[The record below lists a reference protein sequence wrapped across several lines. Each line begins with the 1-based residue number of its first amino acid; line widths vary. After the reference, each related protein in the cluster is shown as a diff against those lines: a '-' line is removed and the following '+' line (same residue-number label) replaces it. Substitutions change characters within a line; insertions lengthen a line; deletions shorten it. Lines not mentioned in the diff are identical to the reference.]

1 MQTIFNAYTGNAM
14 LNNALM
20 TIEALGKLKNVSE
33 ITPTLLLKLYEEKGL
48 LKLNK
53 RLKNYTM
60 LFTKNGPLHNDKNNG
75 DRVYDTLFKTIIE
88 TFENEGESICE
99 ISGLKFQT
107 PFNKVYEVALTKAG
121 LSAKEI
127 ANKDTTISR
136 TWFPLI
142 GGLGSDAQAL
152 PQAKFSIQI
161 HPVCIAILQFLPLSS
176 LLYNGGILLIDSSN
190 FDFAKQLIAEN
201 QKRLMKH
208 IETTK
213 STEQIENVR
222 FTKGNYLLQAIE
234 ILEDKEESEEEYSD
248 LNLWSFSNSGTGASC
263 EIDRVPNSLI
273 RKLILIKKVSPSV
286 GAELKNILMGES
298 SFKFLDSLERNQ
310 EWWLLYPSVFGSG
323 KKRTE
328 YAGVSVQ
335 FLETYFKVTGNV
347 KHIEYAKYL
356 AHLIDRYK
364 APSFDK
370 YLVKTDAWGE
380 KEYRIDLYG
389 VLVEAT
395 KNGKWSLY
403 HQLQTLDNADILPV
417 KNNYYNLH
425 KLIHFYYQKKV
436 FANEVPIIAD
446 VPSNAREVCEWFI
459 SLIQNDENSTKII
472 SSLINRQEYV
482 SVNYK
487 GLFERL
493 CTKHNIAISVI
504 ARVLYDEHLV
514 PLKNGLNE
522 LLRLFFSQPEQPVF
536 PNIMDF
542 NLTSFSDDNSRPFD
556 TQWYKQFDEFS
567 ADYQQYYFDK
577 YQNRNTGAKPHNKYL
592 TLIKGISFESSDF
605 LYWFREALENV
616 NVFLRQR
623 DGLKTDKW
631 TENLLYNSYGE
642 YSPSFTKLAIKL
654 SLLKNIQQSIHT
666 SQTITN

>member
-1 MQTIFNAYTGNAM
+1 
-14 LNNALM
+14 M
-20 TIEALGKLKNVSE
+20 TIEALGGMKNISE
-33 ITPTLLLKLYEEKGL
+33 ITPPLLLQLYEERGL

-60 LFTKNGPLHNDKNNG
+60 LFTKNGPLYNDKNNG
-75 DRVYDTLFKTIIE
+75 DKIYDTLFKTIIE
-88 TFENEGESICE
+88 TFENTGENICE

-107 PFNKVYEVALTKAG
+107 PFNKVYEIALAKVG

-161 HPVCIAILQFLPLSS
+161 HPICIAILQFLPLSS
-176 LLYNGGILLIDSSN
+176 LLYSGGVLLIDSSN
-190 FDFAKQLIAEN
+190 FGFAKQFIFDN
-201 QKRLMKH
+201 QKLLQKH

-222 FTKGNYLLQAIE
+222 FTKGNYVLKAIE
-234 ILEDKEESEEEYSD
+234 ILEEKEEFEEEYSD

-273 RKLILIKKVSPSV
+273 RKLIELKNASPSV
-286 GAELKNILMGES
+286 GAELKSILMGGLS
-298 SFKFLDSLERNQ
+298 SNFLKALEENK
-310 EWWLLYPSVFGSG
+310 EWSFLYPDVSGTG

-328 YAGVSVQ
+328 YEGVSQ
-335 FLETYFKVTGNV
+335 LFLEVYFEVTENV

-356 AHLIDRYK
+356 AYLIDKYK
-364 APSFDK
+364 TSSFDK
-370 YLVKTDAWGE
+370 YLIKTDAWKE
-380 KEYRIDLYG
+380 KEYRIDLYA

-395 KNGKWSLY
+395 KNGEWSLN
-403 HQLQTLDNADILPV
+403 HQLKILDNSDLVPI

-436 FANEVPIIAD
+436 FTKEIPTIDDATANTK
-446 VPSNAREVCEWFI
+446 EVCVWFI
-459 SLIQNDENSTKII
+459 SLIQNDENSAKII
-472 SSLINRQEYV
+472 NSLINRQEYSSV
-482 SVNYK
+482 SYSE
-487 GLFERL
+487 LFERI
-493 CTKHNIAISVI
+493 CKKQNVDIRVI
-504 ARVLYDEHLV
+504 AHVLYNEYLV
-514 PLKNGLNE
+514 QQKNGLNE
-522 LLRLFFSQPEQPVF
+522 LLRLFFNQPEQPIF
-536 PNIMDF
+536 PIRMDF
-542 NLTSFSDDNSRPFD
+542 NLTSFSDDNSRSFD
-556 TQWYKQFDEFS
+556 MQWYKQFDEFS

-577 YQNRNTGAKPHNKYL
+577 YQNRNTGAKPYNKYL

-616 NVFLRQR
+616 NVFLGRR

-631 TENLLYNSYGE
+631 TGDLLYNSYGE

-654 SLLKNIQQSIHT
+654 SLLKTIQQSIHT
-666 SQTITN
+666 SQTITI